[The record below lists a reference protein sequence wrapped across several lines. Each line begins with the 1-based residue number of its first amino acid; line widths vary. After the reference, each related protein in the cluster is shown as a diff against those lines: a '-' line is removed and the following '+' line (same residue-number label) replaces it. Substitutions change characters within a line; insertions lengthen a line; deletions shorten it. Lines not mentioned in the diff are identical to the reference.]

1 MQGQCCTAGSRTFVH
16 ESVYDDFVQKATELA
31 RKRVV
36 GDTFD
41 SKTQHGPQVGACLH
55 MQRLFCPS
63 GRTACTQSLCGKV
76 MQFFSRSS
84 GLVLPK
90 HPPHT
95 VCVGQVSQEQ
105 FDKVMGL
112 IKSGIDQGAKL

>member
-76 MQFFSRSS
+76 MQ
-84 GLVLPK
+84 VLFKKQWTCASKTPAS
-90 HPPHT
+90 HSLRGTGVP
-95 VCVGQVSQEQ
+95 
-105 FDKVMGL
+105 
-112 IKSGIDQGAKL
+112 GAV